1 MLYSTWLTVGFAA
14 GAGCHPTVRAIHPKG
29 ASSVRLR
36 RAATPLCAGLV
47 LLASSACG
55 GSAGIDKAGATEPL
69 SSATSGSTDTT
80 TAGDTVAGPAVA
92 PLTGLA
98 DPSGESATRPALSVK
113 LDNAP
118 RARPQAGLE
127 QADVVFEE
135 VVEGG
140 ATRFIAVFQSAV
152 PDAVGPTR
160 SVRPMDPNIVGA
172 LGGLVAYSG
181 GIPEFKA
188 LMEKAP
194 VQDLNIDNLPGAY
207 RRERGRSAPHNLFAS
222 PAALW
227 AAAKDGVGAPAPL
240 FEYRAAGEPFGDA
253 DAASV
258 RIPYSQYASPSYA
271 WDAASGTWERSQDGG
286 PHLTA
291 SGMQIAPANVVVQ
304 LVTDRKLRF
313 VDQSGS
319 AVVESIVVGE
329 GDAWVFSGG
338 RVTKGRWSKA
348 DAGSATRYTD
358 AAGNPVK
365 LAPGRTW
372 VHYAP
377 VGSAISAG

>member
-1 MLYSTWLTVGFAA
+1 M
-14 GAGCHPTVRAIHPKG
+14 
-29 ASSVRLR
+29 RLR
-36 RAATPLCAGLV
+36 RVALPALAGLL
-47 LLASSACG
+47 LLASTACG
-55 GSAGIDKAGATEPL
+55 GSDRVDAAGAEEISPT
-69 SSATSGSTDTT
+69 AAANDTT
-80 TAGDTVAGPAVA
+80 TAAGTVAGPVVA

-98 DPSGESATRPALSVK
+98 DPSGEAAARPALSAK
-113 LDNAP
+113 IDNAP
-118 RARPQAGLE
+118 KARPQAGLE
-127 QADVVFEE
+127 LADVVFEE

-140 ATRFIAVFQSAV
+140 VTRFIAVFQSAV
-152 PDAVGPTR
+152 PDTVGPMR

-188 LMEKAP
+188 LMGDAP
-194 VQDLNIDNLPGAY
+194 VQDLNFDNLPGAY
-207 RRERGRSAPHNLFAS
+207 SRERGRAAPHNLFAS

-227 AAAKDGVGAPAPL
+227 AAAEDGAAPPAPL

-271 WDAASGTWERSQDGG
+271 WDAASGTWKRSQDGG

-291 SGMQIAPANVVVQ
+291 SGAEIAPANVVVQ
-304 LVTDRKLRF
+304 FVTDRKLRY

-338 RVTKGRWSKA
+338 RVTKGRWSKSG
-348 DAGSATRYTD
+348 AGSVTRYTD

-377 VGSAISAG
+377 VGSPVSAG